1 MAKTILSVP
10 DISCGHCERTI
21 TNALAPLDGV
31 QSVLVDIPDKQV
43 TVEYDQKVVDAE
55 RMTEILADE
64 DYPVASAE
72 TETV

>member
-21 TNALAPLDGV
+21 TDALMPLEGV
-31 QSVLVDIPDKQV
+31 RSVVVSIPDKRV
-43 TVEYDQKVVDAE
+43 SVEYDPTVVDIG
-55 RMTEILADE
+55 RMQEILAGE

-72 TETV
+72 TEAA